1 MLKPLDAVRYMRRPQ
16 SVEQEAERFCR
27 EMARRE
33 AKNFYWGF
41 ISLPHDQRMAIYAL
55 YDFARQVDDEVDG
68 APRPDLIPQRLAE
81 QRRRVRLLQ
90 NAGED
95 PVERFPDDPVMQV
108 LAKAVQRYEIPEE
121 ELQALIDGV
130 ERDCTQTRYATWEDL
145 REYCRLVASVV
156 GRMCVRIFGFTDPDA
171 LLRADDLGLAL
182 QLTNILR
189 DVREDAE
196 MGRIY
201 LPEEDLRRF
210 GIGEEAMLGVQPGE
224 GWNALVEFET
234 QRARELFKAGYEV
247 LGYIPRRPAACVQT
261 MAGIYERLL
270 RKIESDPQLP
280 LRERAALSK
289 GEKLQVVLESWLRP
303 SSGRQTQGDA

>member
-1 MLKPLDAVRYMRRPQ
+1 MLKPLDAVRYMRRPR

-68 APRPDLIPQRLAE
+68 APRPDLIPGRLAA
-81 QRRRVRLLQ
+81 QRERVRSLGRAL
-90 NAGED
+90 GSSIPRYD
-95 PVERFPDDPVMQV
+95 DDPVMQV
-108 LAKAVQRYEIPEE
+108 LSKAVKRYAIPES
-121 ELQALIDGV
+121 ELQELIDGV
-130 ERDCTQTRYATWEDL
+130 ERDCTQTRYETWDDL

-156 GRMCVRIFGFTDPDA
+156 GRMCVRIFGFTDDA
-171 LLRADDLGLAL
+171 ALSRADDLGLAL

-196 MGRIY
+196 MGRVY
-201 LPEEDLRRF
+201 LPQEEIRRF
-210 GIGEEAMLGVQPGE
+210 GITEDAMLRVQPGE
-224 GWNALVEFET
+224 GWNALVKFQS
-234 QRARELFKAGYEV
+234 QRARQLFEAGYEV
-247 LGYIPRRPAACVQT
+247 IRYIPRRPAACVQT

-270 RKIESDPQLP
+270 RKIERDPQLP
-280 LRERAALSK
+280 LRERAALSR

-303 SSGRQTQGDA
+303 V

>member
-68 APRPDLIPQRLAE
+68 APRPELIPERLAA
-81 QRRRVRLLQ
+81 QRERVRRCVI
-90 NAGED
+90 GE
-95 PVERFPDDPVMQV
+95 FDDPVMQV
-108 LAKAVQRYEIPEE
+108 LSRAVKRYAIPES
-121 ELQALIDGV
+121 ELGELIDGV
-130 ERDCTQTRYATWEDL
+130 ERDCTRTRYETWDEL

-156 GRMCVRIFGFTDPDA
+156 GRMCVRIFGFTDEQA

-201 LPEEDLRRF
+201 LPQEELRRY
-210 GIGEEAMLGVQPGE
+210 GITEEAMLRVEPGE
-224 GWNALVEFET
+224 GWDALISFEV
-234 QRARELFKAGYEV
+234 QRARDLFKTGYEV
-247 LGYIPRRPAACVQT
+247 LRYIPRRPAACVQT

-270 RKIESDPQLP
+270 SKIEKDPQLP
-280 LRERAALSK
+280 LRERAALSR

-303 SSGRQTQGDA
+303 V

>member
-68 APRPDLIPQRLAE
+68 APRPELIPQRLAA
-81 QRRRVRLLQ
+81 QRERVRRCVI
-90 NAGED
+90 GE
-95 PVERFPDDPVMQV
+95 FDDPVMQV
-108 LAKAVQRYEIPEE
+108 LSRAVKRYAIPES
-121 ELQALIDGV
+121 ELRELIDGV
-130 ERDCTQTRYATWEDL
+130 ERDCTRTRYETWDEL

-156 GRMCVRIFGFTDPDA
+156 GRMCVRIFGFTDDEA

-201 LPEEDLRRF
+201 LPQEELRRF
-210 GIGEEAMLGVQPGE
+210 GITEDAMLRVEPGS
-224 GWNALVEFET
+224 GWDALIAFEVR
-234 QRARELFKAGYEV
+234 RARELFKRGYEV
-247 LGYIPRRPAACVQT
+247 LRYIPRRPAACVQT

-270 RKIESDPQLP
+270 GKIEKDPQLP

-289 GEKLQVVLESWLRP
+289 GEKLQVVLGSWLHP
-303 SSGRQTQGDA
+303 V

>member
-1 MLKPLDAVRYMRRPQ
+1 MLKPLNAVRYMRRAR

-27 EMARRE
+27 QMARRE

-68 APRPDLIPQRLAE
+68 APMPHLIPDRLAA
-81 QRRRVRLLQ
+81 QRERVRKCMR
-90 NAGED
+90 GE
-95 PVERFPDDPVMQV
+95 FDDPVMQV
-108 LAKAVQRYEIPEE
+108 LAKAVQRYGIPED

-130 ERDCTQTRYATWEDL
+130 ERDCTHTRYETWEDL
-145 REYCRLVASVV
+145 RQYCRLVASVV
-156 GRMCVRIFGFTDPDA
+156 GRMCVRIFGFTDDAA

-201 LPEEDLRRF
+201 LPQEDLRRF
-210 GIGEEAMLGVQPGE
+210 GITEDAMLRVQPGD
-224 GWNALVEFET
+224 GWSALIKFET
-234 QRARELFKAGYEV
+234 QRARSLFKTGYEV
-247 LGYIPRRPAACVQT
+247 LRYIPRRPAACVQT

-270 RKIESDPQLP
+270 HKIERDPQLP

-289 GEKLQVVLESWLRP
+289 REKLQVVLNAWLR
-303 SSGRQTQGDA
+303 SV

>member
-1 MLKPLDAVRYMRRPQ
+1 MLKPLDAVRYMRRPK

-27 EMARRE
+27 QMARRE

-68 APRPDLIPQRLAE
+68 APRPELIPERLAA
-81 QRRRVRLLQ
+81 QRERVRALRHAQ
-90 NAGED
+90 DDKSAD
-95 PVERFPDDPVMQV
+95 YSDDPVMQV
-108 LAKAVQRYEIPEE
+108 LSKAVRRYAIPED

-130 ERDCTQTRYATWEDL
+130 ERDCTHTRYDTWEEL

-156 GRMCVRIFGFTDPDA
+156 GRMCVRIFGFNDDAA

-201 LPEEDLRRF
+201 LPQEDLRRF
-210 GIGEEAMLGVQPGE
+210 GIDEDSMLQGRPGE
-224 GWNALVEFET
+224 GWNALLDFEA
-234 QRARELFKAGYEV
+234 QRARSLFQAGYQV

-270 RKIESDPQLP
+270 HKIERDPQLP

-289 GEKLQVVLESWLRP
+289 REKLQVVLGSWLRP
-303 SSGRQTQGDA
+303 V

>member
-41 ISLPHDQRMAIYAL
+41 ISLPHDQRIAIYAL

-68 APRPDLIPQRLAE
+68 APRPDLIPERLAA
-81 QRRRVRLLQ
+81 QRERVRALRGAHGSSVPHYD
-90 NAGED
+90 N
-95 PVERFPDDPVMQV
+95 DPVMRV
-108 LAKAVQRYEIPEE
+108 LSKAIERYAIPQSELEE
-121 ELQALIDGV
+121 LIDGV
-130 ERDCTQTRYATWEDL
+130 ERDCTQLRYESWNDL

-156 GRMCVRIFGFTDPDA
+156 GRMCVRIFGFTDEAA

-196 MGRIY
+196 MGRVY
-201 LPEEDLRRF
+201 LPKQDLQRF
-210 GIGEEAMLGVQPGE
+210 GIAEEALLRGEPGD
-224 GWNALVEFET
+224 GWDPLVAFEV
-234 QRARELFKAGYEV
+234 QRARELFRSGYEV
-247 LGYIPRRPAACVQT
+247 LRYIPRRAAACVQT

-270 RKIESDPQLP
+270 NKIDKDPQLP

-289 GEKLQVVLESWLRP
+289 REKLQVVLESWLRP
-303 SSGRQTQGDA
+303 V

>member
-1 MLKPLDAVRYMRRPQ
+1 MLKPLEAVRYMRRPQ

-27 EMARRE
+27 EMAKRE

-55 YDFARQVDDEVDG
+55 YGFARQVDDEVDG
-68 APRPDLIPQRLAE
+68 APRPDLIPDRLAA
-81 QRRRVRLLQ
+81 QRERVRRCM
-90 NAGED
+90 AGQA
-95 PVERFPDDPVMQV
+95 DDPIMQV
-108 LAKAVQRYEIPEE
+108 LVKAVQRYAIPES

-130 ERDCTQTRYATWEDL
+130 ERDCTHTRYASWDDL

-156 GRMCVRIFGFTDPDA
+156 GRMCVRIFGFTDDA
-171 LLRADDLGLAL
+171 ALSRADDLGLAL

-196 MGRIY
+196 MGRVY

-210 GIGEEAMLGVQPGE
+210 GISEQEMLAVQPGSD
-224 GWNALVEFET
+224 WNALVAFEAR
-234 QRARELFKAGYEV
+234 RARDLFKTGYEV
-247 LGYIPRRPAACVQT
+247 LRYIPRRPAACVQT

-270 RKIESDPQLP
+270 GKIERDPQLP

-289 GEKLQVVLESWLRP
+289 GEKLQVVLGSWLRP
-303 SSGRQTQGDA
+303 V

>member
-68 APRPDLIPQRLAE
+68 APRPELIPQRLAA
-81 QRRRVRLLQ
+81 QRERVRRCVI
-90 NAGED
+90 GE
-95 PVERFPDDPVMQV
+95 FDDPVMQV
-108 LAKAVQRYEIPEE
+108 LSRAVKRYAIPES
-121 ELQALIDGV
+121 ELRELIDGV
-130 ERDCTQTRYATWEDL
+130 ERDCTRTRYETWDEL

-156 GRMCVRIFGFTDPDA
+156 GRMCVRIFGFTDDDA

-201 LPEEDLRRF
+201 LPQGELRRF
-210 GIGEEAMLGVQPGE
+210 GITEEAMLRVAPGG
-224 GWNALVEFET
+224 GWDALIAFEV
-234 QRARELFKAGYEV
+234 QRARELFKSGYEV
-247 LGYIPRRPAACVQT
+247 LRYIPRRPAACVQT

-270 RKIESDPQLP
+270 DKIEKEPQLP

-289 GEKLQVVLESWLRP
+289 GEKLQVVIGSWLRP
-303 SSGRQTQGDA
+303 V

>member
-1 MLKPLDAVRYMRRPQ
+1 MLKPLEAVRYMRRPR

-55 YDFARQVDDEVDG
+55 YDFARQVDDDVDG
-68 APRPDLIPQRLAE
+68 ALRADLIPARLAV
-81 QRRRVRLLQ
+81 QRERVRLLRPQ
-90 NAGED
+90 DDRA
-95 PVERFPDDPVMQV
+95 VFADDPIMQV
-108 LAKAVQRYEIPEE
+108 LSRAVKRYAIPQS
-121 ELQALIDGV
+121 ELGELIDGV
-130 ERDCTQTRYATWEDL
+130 ERDCTRMRYETWAEL

-156 GRMCVRIFGFTDPDA
+156 GRMCVRIFGFTDEAA
-171 LLRADDLGLAL
+171 LLRADELGLAL

-201 LPEEDLRRF
+201 LPQDELRRF
-210 GIGEEAMLGVQPGE
+210 GITDEAMLNVRPGE
-224 GWNALVEFET
+224 GWEELVAFEV
-234 QRARELFKAGYEV
+234 QRARELFKTGYEV
-247 LGYIPRRPAACVQT
+247 LRYIPRRAAACVQT

-270 RKIESDPQLP
+270 SKIEKDPHLP

-303 SSGRQTQGDA
+303 PV

>member
-1 MLKPLDAVRYMRRPQ
+1 MRRPQ

-27 EMARRE
+27 QMARRE

-68 APRPDLIPQRLAE
+68 APRPDLIPQRLSA
-81 QRRRVRLLQ
+81 QRDRVLRCMR
-90 NAGED
+90 GEA
-95 PVERFPDDPVMQV
+95 DDPVMQV
-108 LAKAVQRYEIPEE
+108 LSKAVRRYGIPES

-130 ERDCTQTRYATWEDL
+130 ERDCTQTRYASWDDL

-156 GRMCVRIFGFTDPDA
+156 GRMCVRIFGFTDDAA
-171 LLRADDLGLAL
+171 LLRADDLGMAL

-201 LPEEDLRRF
+201 LPAEDLQRF
-210 GIGEEAMLGVQPGE
+210 GISEEAMLRVEPGE
-224 GWNALVEFET
+224 GWNTLVKFET
-234 QRARELFKAGYEV
+234 HRARQLFKTGYEV
-247 LGYIPRRPAACVQT
+247 LRYIPRRPAACVQT

-270 RKIESDPQLP
+270 RKIERDAELP
-280 LRERAALSK
+280 LHERAALSK

-303 SSGRQTQGDA
+303 V